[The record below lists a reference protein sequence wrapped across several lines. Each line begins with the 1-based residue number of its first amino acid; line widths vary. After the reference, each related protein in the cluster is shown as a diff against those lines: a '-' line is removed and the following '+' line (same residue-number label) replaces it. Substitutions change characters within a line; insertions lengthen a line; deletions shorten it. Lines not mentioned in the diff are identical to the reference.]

1 MNHSCTCVPL
11 CNVFYAEINLIIL
24 SNHPKPACGKQVNN
38 QTMKYQPGD
47 KILVLLTDE
56 EGTVVEIMNEKMV
69 LIEVKGVKFPAYTD
83 QIDFPY
89 FKMFSEKF
97 KAEKKKVFID
107 QVQKEKFVP
116 KAKEGNGVLLSFLPV
131 YDKDI
136 FDDDI
141 VEKFKLYLVNQNETA
156 YTFTYNLMIG
166 GESDFQL
173 KNTIEPLSDFYL
185 HDVRFEGLSDSPRFE
200 FEFALKEPDKK
211 KAPYFETSLKIKA
224 KQLFKK
230 IEEIQLKNE
239 PGFSYLLLDEY
250 PRKVE
255 ETKVD
260 LSRLGNAGFRIY
272 DANNIKQNL
281 EPARTVV
288 DLHIEK
294 LTDSWKHLTNF
305 EILTMQLKAFEKYY
319 ELAVAHYQSSLTIIH
334 GVGTGKLRDEIHDIL
349 RLKNEVST
357 FVNQY
362 SQQYGYGATEIYFEY
377 K

>member
-1 MNHSCTCVPL
+1 
-11 CNVFYAEINLIIL
+11 
-24 SNHPKPACGKQVNN
+24 
-38 QTMKYQPGD
+38 MKYEPGD

-56 EGTVVEIMNEKMV
+56 EGTVVEIMSEKMV

-89 FKMFSEKF
+89 FKMFTEKR

-116 KAKEGNGVLLSFLPV
+116 KVKEGDGVLLSFLPV

-166 GESDFQL
+166 GETDFQL
-173 KNTIEPLSDFYL
+173 KNTIEALSDFYL
-185 HDVRFEGLSDSPRFE
+185 HDVKFEDLSDSPRFE

-211 KAPYFETSLKIKA
+211 KAPYFETSLKVKA

-250 PRKVE
+250 PNRVDE
-255 ETKVD
+255 EKVD
-260 LSRLGNAGFRIY
+260 LGRLGNAGFRVY
-272 DANNIKQNL
+272 DANKIKQNM
-281 EPARTVV
+281 EPARSVV

-305 EILTMQLKAFEKYY
+305 EILSMQLKAFEKYY
-319 ELAVAHYQSSLTIIH
+319 ELAVAHYQSTLTIIH
-334 GVGTGKLRDEIHDIL
+334 GVGVGKLRDEIHDIL
-349 RLKNEVST
+349 RSKSEVRS

-362 SQQYGYGATEIYFEY
+362 SPQFGYGATEIYFEY

>member
-1 MNHSCTCVPL
+1 
-11 CNVFYAEINLIIL
+11 
-24 SNHPKPACGKQVNN
+24 
-38 QTMKYQPGD
+38 MKYQPGD

-56 EGTVVEIMNEKMV
+56 EGIVLEIMNEKMV
-69 LIEVKGVKFPAYTD
+69 LIDVKGVKFPIYTD

-89 FKMFSEKF
+89 FKMFTEKR
-97 KAEKKKVFID
+97 KAEKKKIFID
-107 QVQKEKFVP
+107 NVQKD
-116 KAKEGNGVLLSFLPV
+116 KAAPRQKEGNGVKLSFIPV

-156 YTFTYNLMIG
+156 YTFSYHLMIG
-166 GESDFQL
+166 GACDFEL
-173 KNTIEPLSDFYL
+173 KNTIDPLSDFYL
-185 HDVRFEGLSDSPRFE
+185 HDVHFENLSDSPRFE

-211 KAPYFETSLKIKA
+211 KAPYYESALKLKA

-239 PGFSYLLLDEY
+239 PSFSYVLMEDY
-250 PRKVE
+250 PDKAVE
-255 ETKVD
+255 VKVD
-260 LSRLGNAGFRIY
+260 LGKLGNAGFRMY
-272 DANNIKQNL
+272 DAGKIKQNL
-281 EPARTVV
+281 EPARSVV

-305 EILTMQLKAFEKYY
+305 EILSMQLKAFEKYY
-319 ELAVAHYQSSLTIIH
+319 ELAVAHYQPTLTIIH
-334 GVGTGKLRDEIHDIL
+334 GVGAGKLRDEIHDIL
-349 RLKNEVST
+349 KHKKQVKS

-362 SQQYGYGATEIYFEY
+362 SPQYGYGATEIYFDY

>member
-1 MNHSCTCVPL
+1 
-11 CNVFYAEINLIIL
+11 
-24 SNHPKPACGKQVNN
+24 
-38 QTMKYQPGD
+38 MKYQPGD
-47 KILVLLTDE
+47 KIIVLLTEE
-56 EGTVVEIMNEKMV
+56 EGTVVDIMNEKMV
-69 LIEVKGVKFPAYTD
+69 LIDVKGVKFPAYMD

-89 FKMFSEKF
+89 FKMFTQKI
-97 KAEKKKVFID
+97 KAEKKKIFID
-107 QVQKEKFVP
+107 NVQKEKAMP
-116 KAKEGNGVLLSFLPV
+116 KVKEGNGIMLSFMPV
-131 YDKDI
+131 FDKDI

-166 GESDFQL
+166 GETDFQL

-185 HDVRFEGLSDSPRFE
+185 HNVKFEDLSDSPRFD
-200 FEFALKEPDKK
+200 FEFALKEPDKT
-211 KAPYFETSLKIKA
+211 KAPYYETSLKIKA

-239 PGFSYLLLDEY
+239 PAFSYLLLENY
-250 PRKVE
+250 PDRVE
-255 ETKVD
+255 EAKVD
-260 LSRLGNAGFRIY
+260 LGRLGNAGFRVY
-272 DANNIKQNL
+272 DAGRIKQNL

-334 GVGTGKLRDEIHDIL
+334 GVGVGKLRDEIHDIL
-349 RLKNEVST
+349 RLKKE
-357 FVNQY
+357 
-362 SQQYGYGATEIYFEY
+362 
-377 K
+377 

>member
-1 MNHSCTCVPL
+1 
-11 CNVFYAEINLIIL
+11 
-24 SNHPKPACGKQVNN
+24 
-38 QTMKYQPGD
+38 MKYQPGD

-56 EGTVVEIMNEKMV
+56 EGTVLEIMNEKMV
-69 LIEVKGVKFPAYTD
+69 LIEVNGVKFPIYTD
-83 QIDFPY
+83 QVDFPY
-89 FKMFSEKF
+89 FKMFSEKR
-97 KAEKKKVFID
+97 KAEKKKIFID
-107 QVQKEKFVP
+107 NVLKEKATP
-116 KAKEGNGVLLSFLPV
+116 KQKEGNGVMLSFMPV

-166 GESDFQL
+166 GETDFQL

-185 HDVRFEGLSDSPRFE
+185 HDLKFEDLSDSPRFE

-211 KAPYFETSLKIKA
+211 KAPYYESSLKLKA

-239 PGFSYLLLDEY
+239 PAFSYLLMENY
-250 PRKVE
+250 PEKVN

-260 LSRLGNAGFRIY
+260 LGRLGNAGNKVY
-272 DANNIKQNL
+272 DANKIKQNL
-281 EPARTVV
+281 EPARSVV

-294 LTDSWKHLTNF
+294 LTDSWKHLSNF
-305 EILTMQLKAFEKYY
+305 EILSVQLKAFEKYY
-319 ELAVAHYQSSLTIIH
+319 ELAVAHYQTSLIIIH
-334 GVGTGKLRDEIHDIL
+334 GVGVGKLRDEIHEIL
-349 RLKNEVST
+349 RSKKEVKS

-362 SQQYGYGATEIYFEY
+362 SQQYGYGATEIYFENN
-377 K
+377 